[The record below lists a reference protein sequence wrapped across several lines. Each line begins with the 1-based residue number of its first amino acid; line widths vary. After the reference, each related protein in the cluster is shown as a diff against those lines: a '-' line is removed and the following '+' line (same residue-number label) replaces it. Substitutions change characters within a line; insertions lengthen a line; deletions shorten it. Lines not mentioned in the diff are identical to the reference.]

1 MSKYPH
7 LAQDPLN
14 IHLLANFFWEYMEI
28 YLLTEAAEKDMPA
41 KEKEERS
48 PPRKIF
54 RDRPQNDGSTSSG
67 GDLPNIPPGGDEKEP
82 TAGTSVGTSSVE
94 KDTPSKTGKR
104 HIIGLKVCGKNSL

>member
-7 LAQDPLN
+7 LPQDPLN
-14 IHLLANFFWEYMEI
+14 IHLSANFFWEYMEI

-54 RDRPQNDGSTSSG
+54 RDRHRMMGVQ
-67 GDLPNIPPGGDEKEP
+67 
-82 TAGTSVGTSSVE
+82 AVVGTFPTFPQGVMRKNQQQGQVLGPVVWKKTLIPRQE
-94 KDTPSKTGKR
+94 KD
-104 HIIGLKVCGKNSL
+104 I